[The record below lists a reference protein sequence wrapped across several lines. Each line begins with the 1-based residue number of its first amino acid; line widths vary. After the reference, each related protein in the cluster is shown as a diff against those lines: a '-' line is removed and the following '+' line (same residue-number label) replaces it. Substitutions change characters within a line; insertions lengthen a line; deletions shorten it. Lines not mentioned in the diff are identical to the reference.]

1 MSPIDKRYNIYFL
14 NIFSGCCV
22 LILPLVMGQQAK
34 FNFFE
39 NPPIGGSMSIVEP
52 PNLVT
57 PSWNFV
63 TPISKSTKVSLNN
76 MVGLFA
82 TLN

>member
-1 MSPIDKRYNIYFL
+1 
-14 NIFSGCCV
+14 
-22 LILPLVMGQQAK
+22 MGQPTK

-39 NPPIGGSMSIVEP
+39 NPPSMSIVEP

-63 TPISKSTKVSLNN
+63 TPISKSTKVCWNYNL
-76 MVGLFA
+76 VRLQLG
-82 TLN
+82 TK

>member
-1 MSPIDKRYNIYFL
+1 M
-14 NIFSGCCV
+14 
-22 LILPLVMGQQAK
+22 LVMGQPTK

-39 NPPIGGSMSIVEP
+39 NPPSMSIVEP

-63 TPISKSTKVSLNN
+63 TPISKSTKVCWNYNL
-76 MVGLFA
+76 VRLQLG
-82 TLN
+82 TK

>member
-1 MSPIDKRYNIYFL
+1 
-14 NIFSGCCV
+14 
-22 LILPLVMGQQAK
+22 MGQPTK

-39 NPPIGGSMSIVEP
+39 NPPSMSIVEP

-63 TPISKSTKVSLNN
+63 TPISKSTKVHMLKFHYHL
-76 MVGLFA
+76 VRLQLG
-82 TLN
+82 TK

>member
-1 MSPIDKRYNIYFL
+1 
-14 NIFSGCCV
+14 
-22 LILPLVMGQQAK
+22 MGQQAK
-34 FNFFE
+34 FKFFE
-39 NPPIGGSMSIVEP
+39 NPSIGGSMAIVEP

-82 TLN
+82 TLK